1 MRILDRDGALLTE
14 HGGAEAYASID
25 TLPQHL
31 LDAVVAT
38 EDRRFYEH
46 WGVDPVGLAR
56 AALANLRVG
65 RFVQGGSTLTQQ
77 LAKNLFLTPER
88 TLGRKLEEL
97 VLALWLEVRL
107 SKRDILEIYLNRVYL
122 GSGAYGVETASRRFF
137 GKPASQLTLPE
148 SAMLAGLLKAPSKF
162 SPASNPDRC
171 ARACAGRAG
180 QDGRSRHAH
189 GRGGGAGRQRSDR
202 LCRHACT
209 SARIRVSSMPST
221 PCSSACRGWLAPR
234 LAS

>member
-14 HGGAEAYASID
+14 RGGAEAYAPID

-31 LDAVVAT
+31 LDALVAT

-77 LAKNLFLTPER
+77 LAKNLFLSPKR

-97 VLALWLEVRL
+97 ILALWLEVRL

-122 GSGAYGVETASRRFF
+122 RQRRLRRRDGVA
-137 GKPASQLTLPE
+137 A
-148 SAMLAGLLKAPSKF
+148 LL
-162 SPASNPDRC
+162 RQ
-171 ARACAGRAG
+171 AG
-180 QDGRSRHAH
+180 QRS
-189 GRGGGAGRQRSDR
+189 
-202 LCRHACT
+202 
-209 SARIRVSSMPST
+209 
-221 PCSSACRGWLAPR
+221 
-234 LAS
+234 